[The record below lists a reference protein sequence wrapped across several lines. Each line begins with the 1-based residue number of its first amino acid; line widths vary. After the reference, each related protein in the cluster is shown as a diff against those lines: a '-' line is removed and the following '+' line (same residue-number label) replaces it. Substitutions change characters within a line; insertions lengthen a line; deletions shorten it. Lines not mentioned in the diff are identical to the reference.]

1 MIAAIVAVDNDFGI
15 GYNGGLLEHV
25 SADLK
30 LFKQI
35 TSGNTVIMGH
45 RTWES
50 LPKKPLPNRNNII
63 ISSSLES
70 PQDNSYSVM
79 TLEEAITFIE
89 HNTSDD
95 IFIIGGGSI
104 YQQLLPWCEEL
115 YITKMYITHKQI
127 DTFFPNINNK
137 QEWEVVNKSPIMTEN
152 NIAFQFFHYRRK
164 S

>member
-104 YQQLLPWCEEL
+104 Y
-115 YITKMYITHKQI
+115 
-127 DTFFPNINNK
+127 
-137 QEWEVVNKSPIMTEN
+137 
-152 NIAFQFFHYRRK
+152 
-164 S
+164 